1 MNKIVFAFA
10 LLLVSVSGE
19 AFAQRGGT
27 DQEQQACVRDV
38 SRYCRKLMDQGDFV
52 VLACLQQNRSRLSA
66 ACRQVLTNHGQ

>member
-1 MNKIVFAFA
+1 MHKFFLGIA
-10 LLLVSVSGE
+10 LLLVSVSSE
-19 AFAQRGGT
+19 AYAQRGGT

-52 VLACLQQNRSRLSA
+52 VLGCLQQNRSRLSS